1 MSTDAQRAAVLR
13 HQAKLDRI
21 VIQPSKEEGAKIR
34 QAAADAGQSVQA
46 YVLQAIYQM
55 MAFEAER
62 RSE

>member
-46 YVLQAIYQM
+46 YVLQAIK
-55 MAFEAER
+55 ER
-62 RSE
+62 MERETPSD

>member
-34 QAAADAGQSVQA
+34 QAAADEGQSVQG
-46 YVLQAIYQM
+46 YILQAIK
-55 MAFEAER
+55 ER
-62 RSE
+62 MERENTV

>member
-34 QAAADAGQSVQA
+34 QAAADAGQSVQG
-46 YVLQAIYQM
+46 YILQAIK
-55 MAFEAER
+55 ER
-62 RSE
+62 MERENTV

>member
-34 QAAADAGQSVQA
+34 QAADNAGQSVQG
-46 YVLQAIYQM
+46 YILQAIK
-55 MAFEAER
+55 ER
-62 RSE
+62 MERENTV